1 MKKGFRLY
9 LPLLLSIFLVSGCSG
24 GGTTPN
30 TPNTTNLANLAKKPT
45 TGNEIEIKKIN
56 LTGRVI
62 DAVTR
67 KPIDNANVLVYVIS
81 NDDII
86 KDVKNN
92 NKPEAFAS
100 PQVSG
105 SPSAPAIGTP
115 LSNVIPAAPVAPT
128 VLPSPKPAPVY
139 EEEEVT
145 KPSVKPTSALVK
157 PVIKASIKPTV
168 KKTVKPIVK
177 VSPKASKINVKG
189 LLTPKV
195 APSIT
200 PVKTDE
206 INEKD
211 IISSLTKIKMNDIQE
226 FETKT
231 GNDGKY
237 WINKVPD
244 SSMIITI
251 SADNYR
257 SVSVFNAEANKVED
271 ISLMPLDADKYYS
284 SISGAVVSANNNSL
298 ENASVSSSYVVGDSF
313 NIPTTTNISGDFTLE
328 DLSVGERML
337 VASSKDETGKIS
349 AMGFFDVDVKK
360 DSKAYKQK
368 KVTPTKDDPKVKEVS
383 DKKDAT
389 DVKKEESKR
398 DKDALLIK
406 SKAVTEYISIKGKVD
421 SKDKDKDIVLK
432 NVSIYINFKKKGLPK
447 EEIFFTEKEF
457 TKAEDTFELEL
468 PKLENVYSYR
478 LEFTGVNKKGFRVY
492 HNEVGIK
499 KDQKELKVS
508 FMSPISIGKLDFIKK
523 EESNLPIFI
532 WNPVEGASFYKVTL
546 DKQDKNNNISTVWEG
561 ITPFNTA
568 IYPITTGDSKIKLT
582 NTYFWSVSAIKD
594 SEKTE
599 KLSFGKV
606 GLANASDVSVSPVMD
621 FKLNSK
627 DEEIEEIDKKKEG

>member
-24 GGTTPN
+24 GGSTPN
-30 TPNTTNLANLAKKPT
+30 IPNTTNLANLAKKPT
-45 TGNEIEIKKIN
+45 SGTEVEIKKIN
-56 LTGRVI
+56 LTGKVI

-67 KPIDNANVLVYVIS
+67 KPIDNATVLVYVIS

-92 NKPEAFAS
+92 NKPETFAS
-100 PQVSG
+100 PQASG
-105 SPSAPAIGTP
+105 SPAESTTSP
-115 LSNVIPAAPVAPT
+115 SNVVPSIPVQPIPT
-128 VLPSPKPAPVY
+128 VLPSPKPVY
-139 EEEEVT
+139 EEEE
-145 KPSVKPTSALVK
+145 KSVKPSALSK
-157 PVIKASIKPTV
+157 PITKASIKP
-168 KKTVKPIVK
+168 IVK
-177 VSPKASKINVKG
+177 TQPKVNSKLNVKSVI
-189 LLTPKV
+189 TPKI

-200 PVKTDE
+200 PKKEEELND
-206 INEKD
+206 KD
-211 IISSLTKIKMNDIQE
+211 IVSALTKIKINDIQE

-271 ISLMPLDADKYYS
+271 ITLMPLDAEKYYS
-284 SISGAVVSANNNSL
+284 SLSGAVVSANNNSL
-298 ENASVSSSYVVGDSF
+298 ENASVSASYVIGDSF
-313 NIPTTTNISGDFTLE
+313 TIPTNTNITGDFTLE
-328 DLSVGERML
+328 DLSIGERML

-349 AMGFFDVDVKK
+349 SMGFLDADIKK
-360 DSKAYKQK
+360 DNKAYKQK
-368 KVTPTKDDPKVKEVS
+368 KLVTKDDSKIKELY
-383 DKKDAT
+383 DKKD
-389 DVKKEESKR
+389 VVKEEIKR

-406 SKAVTEYISIKGKVD
+406 SKAVTDYISIKGKVD
-421 SKDKDKDIVLK
+421 SKDKDMTLK
-432 NVSIYINFKKKGLPK
+432 NVNVYINFKKKGLPK
-447 EEIFFTEKEF
+447 EEMFFTEKEF
-457 TKAEDTFELEL
+457 TKADDSFELEL

-492 HNEVGIK
+492 HNETGVK
-499 KDQKELKVS
+499 KDQKEMKVS
-508 FMSPISIGKLDFIKK
+508 FINPISIGKLDFIKK

-532 WNPVEGASFYKVTL
+532 WNPVDGASFYKVTL
-546 DKQDKNNNISTVWEG
+546 DKQDKDNNISIVWEG

-568 IYPITTGDSKIKLT
+568 IYPITTGGSKIKTT
-582 NTYFWSVSAIKD
+582 NTYFWSVTAIKD

-599 KLSFGKV
+599 KLSFSK
-606 GLANASDVSVSPVMD
+606 LNLTNATDVSASPVMD

-627 DEEIEEIDKKKEG
+627 EEEIEEIDKKKEG